1 MIAEKLFLKVK
12 SVEAAVE
19 AAHHHKD
26 SFRYLAGGTDVIV
39 NKFQENEES
48 SCLIDI
54 MGIEELMK
62 ITNDGNI
69 LKIGS
74 LVRLDDLKK
83 NTEIKNNFPA
93 LLEAAQSVGSPII
106 RKSATIGGNLLC
118 ENRCSFY
125 NQSEWWREAVG
136 YCLKCDGDICIA
148 TGGKKKCFSK
158 FVSDTAPVLISMNA
172 QLEVA
177 DKGSTKTIALE
188 SIYTGDGINPRN
200 LPKTSIIKNILLPFN
215 QNFKTVFKK
224 LRRREAVDFTSL
236 TTAVTVNKSGNL
248 KIVIGGVDPQ
258 PVSIEGI
265 LNGSSEEYIKLA
277 LRKTRVIDNDVYSRS
292 YRREMIRVFLER
304 SFLEL
309 NESIKNQTK

>member
-12 SVEAAVE
+12 TVEEAVKE
-19 AAHHHKD
+19 AQLHKD

-39 NKFQENEES
+39 NNFQGNDES
-48 SCLIDI
+48 ACLIDI
-54 MGIEELMK
+54 TGIDELK
-62 ITNDGNI
+62 NI
-69 LKIGS
+69 VNAGDVLKIGS
-74 LVRLDDLKK
+74 LVRLEDIEK
-83 NTEIKNNFPA
+83 NAEIKNNFPA
-93 LLEAAQSVGSPII
+93 LIEAAHSVGSPMI
-106 RKSATIGGNLLC
+106 RKSATIGGNMLC
-118 ENRCSFY
+118 ENRCTFY

-148 TGGKKKCFSK
+148 TGGRKKCFSK
-158 FVSDTAPVLISMNA
+158 FVSDTAPVLISMDA
-172 QLEVA
+172 HLEIV
-177 DKGSTKTIALE
+177 DLDGMKTVPLE

-200 LPKTSIIKNILLPFN
+200 LPKTSLIKNIVIPLH

-236 TTAVTVNKSGNL
+236 TTAVTVNQSGKL

-277 LRKTRVIDNDVYSRS
+277 LKQARVIDNDVYSRS
-292 YRREMIRVFLER
+292 YRREMIRVFLEK
-304 SFLEL
+304 SFIEL
-309 NESIKNQTK
+309 TESIKK